1 MKGKIKVIEGVYPVT
16 RAEAVYVDDETT
28 LNQVIE
34 GNMFGGVSREEFDIA
49 IGQLNSKKITPSDL
63 SQDVLG
69 IITGDTSVVSC
80 DEHNYKANAEIPLYI
95 QTYVNEHNKALHPKV
110 LYFPDRFANF
120 KFFMCYSPMPER
132 YENPCIAV
140 ANTPLKW
147 YMPQYH
153 LKFNNPLDSIED
165 ITSSEQLP
173 VGYNSDPHLV
183 FNTDLNRLECWYRY
197 YCSSDGQALETIYRR
212 TTEDGRTWTPREKL
226 YQVASSNG
234 IQIVC
239 PTVLYENGIYKIWVS
254 CDRQKIKYY
263 ESVNGKDWIFK
274 SDTNI
279 YAWHFDIIKTDLG
292 YEFVGGGGSVVH
304 AVSSDGLLWT
314 DKKVILGGGK
324 PYSWDSSGCYRP
336 SLLKFNGKYYLYY
349 SVYNGPD
356 VIYIGL
362 SISENEDITTLR
374 GLPYS
379 SIYHMNTE
387 NNGY

>member
-63 SQDVLG
+63 SPDLLEL
-69 IITGDTSVVSC
+69 ITEDSSVVPY
-80 DEHNYKANAEIPLYI
+80 DYKANAEIPLYI
-95 QTYVNEHNKALHPKV
+95 QTYVDKHNLALHPKV

-120 KFFMCYSPMPER
+120 KFFMCYSPMPEE
-132 YENPCIAV
+132 YENPCIAI

-153 LKFNNPLDSIED
+153 LKFNNPLDSIEQT
-165 ITSSEQLP
+165 TSDEKLP
-173 VGYNSDPHLV
+173 RGYHSDPHLV
-183 FNTDLNRLECWYRY
+183 FNNDLNRLECWYRY
-197 YCSSDGQALETIYRR
+197 YFKEEGQSTEVIFRR
-212 TTEDGRTWTPREKL
+212 TTTDGRNWTDREEI
-226 YQVASSNG
+226 YRVTSSTG
-234 IQIVC
+234 TQIVC
-239 PTVLYENGIYKIWVS
+239 PTVLYEDGKYKIWAGCERAS
-254 CDRQKIKYY
+254 IKYY
-263 ESVNGKDWIFK
+263 ESADGKNWQFK
-274 SDTNI
+274 ADTNV
-279 YAWHFDIIKTDLG
+279 YTWHFDIIKTDIG
-292 YEFVGGGGSVVH
+292 YEFVGGGGSVTH
-304 AVSSDGLLWT
+304 AVSDDGITWRN
-314 DKKVILGGGK
+314 KKVILKEGK
-324 PYSWDSSGCYRP
+324 PYSWDSSGIYRP
-336 SLLKFNGKYYLYY
+336 SLLKFDGKYYLYY
-349 SVYNGPD
+349 SVYNGLD